1 MNKSQV
7 RQDMKMADLMCGSAQ
22 DHTQCQNARTSLV
35 VVVCNKGISQ
45 VSDCKFVKKS
55 SSNLQ
60 TVASV

>member
-1 MNKSQV
+1 
-7 RQDMKMADLMCGSAQ
+7 MKMADLMCGSAQ